1 MSTTQPIR
9 DKKQLQDFKAFYKKQ
24 YPNDPN
30 ALRNYTLV
38 MLGLGTA
45 LRISDILRL
54 NWKDVFTGKEVKT
67 HIVVKEQ
74 KTGKENCIFL
84 NAEMRQIL
92 QEYYREQSKK
102 DENPYLFPSPKKK
115 DTHLSRFQAYRIISS
130 AAKALAL
137 EHVSCHSLRKT
148 FGYHAWKQG
157 AQPALLMS
165 IFNHSSWNITV
176 RYLGIAQDE
185 KDQVYARIAL

>member
-24 YPNDPN
+24 CPDGPN

-38 MLGLGTA
+38 ILGLGTA

-54 NWKDVFTGKEVKT
+54 SWDDVFTGENVKT

-74 KTGKENCIFL
+74 KTGKENCVLL
-84 NAEMRQIL
+84 NKEIREVL
-92 QEYYREQSKK
+92 QEYYRGQSRE
-102 DENPYLFPSPKKK
+102 DGNPYLFPSPKKEGAP
-115 DTHLSRFQAYRIISS
+115 LSRFQAYRIISH
-130 AAKALAL
+130 AAKALEL

-165 IFNHSSWNITV
+165 IFNHSSWDITV

-185 KDQVYARIAL
+185 KDQIYAQIAL